1 RRSSMKPAEQQQNIR
16 PVPPSACVD
25 SWWRTHS
32 ATMALLKHTCAQMEE
47 AEQLIAKQEARIR
60 QLENLADTDCLTG
73 LLNRRGFERLYAREQ
88 ACMQRRGNCGAI
100 FVLVDL
106 DAFKSINDSCGHLAG
121 DTCLRM
127 VAGKLSA

>member
-1 RRSSMKPAEQQQNIR
+1 MDMGLTAYQPVSVVVGMKTHPRRSSMKPAEQQQNIR

-73 LLNRRGFERLYAREQ
+73 LLNRRGFERLY
-88 ACMQRRGNCGAI
+88 
-100 FVLVDL
+100 
-106 DAFKSINDSCGHLAG
+106 
-121 DTCLRM
+121 
-127 VAGKLSA
+127 